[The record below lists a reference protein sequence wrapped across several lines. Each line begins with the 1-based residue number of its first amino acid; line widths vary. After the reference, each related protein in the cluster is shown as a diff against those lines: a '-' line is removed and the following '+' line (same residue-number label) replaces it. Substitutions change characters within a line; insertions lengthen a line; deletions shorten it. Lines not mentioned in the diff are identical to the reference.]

1 MAVVLE
7 SLFKSEIWP
16 GAAYPVLRPD
26 FLQLLPWCSRGRRA
40 SDRRNPVAK
49 LPRRVVDGTEAQA
62 KDYFIGDDKPAGF
75 GLRVFKSGKR
85 SYLI

>member
-1 MAVVLE
+1 
-7 SLFKSEIWP
+7 
-16 GAAYPVLRPD
+16 
-26 FLQLLPWCSRGRRA
+26 
-40 SDRRNPVAK
+40 VAK